1 METTEQLKQQ
11 VENLQEQLKQQE
23 KLASLGL
30 LTAGIVHEIRNPLN
44 FVINFGKLSSDLLK
58 GLEEDLEDME
68 KDVDE
73 ETREDIRDIMA
84 SLDENLQKIKEHGE
98 RAISIIQNILLY
110 SRGKEDERIPTD
122 VCKLVKEYVWLSYH
136 AMRANLKDFNISVEE
151 QYDEGIPLQS
161 VVPQDLSRAVLN
173 VMNNACYAVWEK
185 SQTGLKDY
193 KPTVSVKVARQGN
206 ELAISIT
213 DNGTG
218 YLEKGVTVVGKDYPT
233 DVAVVVNVPNGIK
246 NVYVKATSS
255 NDIFKGMLAEMK
267 LTEGDGMDLTS
278 ENAAGL
284 AQFFTLPK
292 AGKDEKDYT
301 FTMSEMLFGL
311 LGGFDG
317 KHSFTLTVVD
327 QDGNSKSDTLDITIN
342 GSAS

>member
-44 FVINFGKLSSDLLK
+44 FVINFGKLSRDLIKEL
-58 GLEEDLEDME
+58 GEDLEDVE

-73 ETREDIRDIMA
+73 ETLEDIRDIMA
-84 SLDENLQKIKEHGE
+84 SLEENLEKIKEHGE

-193 KPTVSVKVARQGN
+193 KPSVSVKVARQGN

-218 YLEKGVTVVGKDYPT
+218 MSEE
-233 DVAVVVNVPNGIK
+233 
-246 NVYVKATSS
+246 VKQRLFDT
-255 NDIFKGMLAEMK
+255 
-267 LTEGDGMDLTS
+267 
-278 ENAAGL
+278 
-284 AQFFTLPK
+284 FFTTKPTGQGTGLGMYITRK
-292 AGKDEKDYT
+292 IIEEKHQGRIEFDSEHGRFTT
-301 FTMSEMLFGL
+301 FTLIIPL
-311 LGGFDG
+311 
-317 KHSFTLTVVD
+317 K
-327 QDGNSKSDTLDITIN
+327 
-342 GSAS
+342 A

>member
-44 FVINFGKLSSDLLK
+44 FVINFGKLSRDLIKDL
-58 GLEEDLEDME
+58 GEDLEDVE
-68 KDVDE
+68 KDVDQ
-73 ETREDIRDIMA
+73 ETLEDIRDIMA

-218 YLEKGVTVVGKDYPT
+218 MSAE
-233 DVAVVVNVPNGIK
+233 
-246 NVYVKATSS
+246 VKQRLFDT
-255 NDIFKGMLAEMK
+255 
-267 LTEGDGMDLTS
+267 
-278 ENAAGL
+278 
-284 AQFFTLPK
+284 FFTTKPTGQGTGLGMYITRK
-292 AGKDEKDYT
+292 IIEEKHQGRIEFASEHGQFTT
-301 FTMSEMLFGL
+301 FTLIIPL
-311 LGGFDG
+311 
-317 KHSFTLTVVD
+317 K
-327 QDGNSKSDTLDITIN
+327 
-342 GSAS
+342 A

>member
-44 FVINFGKLSSDLLK
+44 FVINFGKLSRDLIKDL
-58 GLEEDLEDME
+58 GEDLEDVE
-68 KDVDE
+68 KDVDQ
-73 ETREDIRDIMA
+73 ETLEDIRDIMA

-218 YLEKGVTVVGKDYPT
+218 MSEE
-233 DVAVVVNVPNGIK
+233 
-246 NVYVKATSS
+246 VKQRLFDT
-255 NDIFKGMLAEMK
+255 
-267 LTEGDGMDLTS
+267 
-278 ENAAGL
+278 
-284 AQFFTLPK
+284 FFTTKPTGQGTGLGMYITRK
-292 AGKDEKDYT
+292 IIEEKHQGRIEFDSEYGQFTT
-301 FTMSEMLFGL
+301 FTLIIPL
-311 LGGFDG
+311 
-317 KHSFTLTVVD
+317 K
-327 QDGNSKSDTLDITIN
+327 
-342 GSAS
+342 A

>member
-44 FVINFGKLSSDLLK
+44 FVINFGKLSRDLIKEL
-58 GLEEDLEDME
+58 GEDLEDVE

-73 ETREDIRDIMA
+73 ETLEDIRDIMA
-84 SLDENLQKIKEHGE
+84 SLEENLEKIKEHGE

-218 YLEKGVTVVGKDYPT
+218 MSAE
-233 DVAVVVNVPNGIK
+233 
-246 NVYVKATSS
+246 VKQRLFDT
-255 NDIFKGMLAEMK
+255 
-267 LTEGDGMDLTS
+267 
-278 ENAAGL
+278 
-284 AQFFTLPK
+284 FFTTKPTGHGTGLGMYITRK
-292 AGKDEKDYT
+292 IIEEKHQGRIEFDSEHGRFTT
-301 FTMSEMLFGL
+301 FTLIIPL
-311 LGGFDG
+311 
-317 KHSFTLTVVD
+317 K
-327 QDGNSKSDTLDITIN
+327 
-342 GSAS
+342 A

>member
-44 FVINFGKLSSDLLK
+44 FVINFGKLSRDLIKDL
-58 GLEEDLEDME
+58 GEDLEDVE

-73 ETREDIRDIMA
+73 ETLEDIRDIMA
-84 SLDENLQKIKEHGE
+84 SLDENLEKIKEHGE

-218 YLEKGVTVVGKDYPT
+218 MSEE
-233 DVAVVVNVPNGIK
+233 
-246 NVYVKATSS
+246 VKQRLFDT
-255 NDIFKGMLAEMK
+255 
-267 LTEGDGMDLTS
+267 
-278 ENAAGL
+278 
-284 AQFFTLPK
+284 FFTTKPTGQGTGLGMYITRK
-292 AGKDEKDYT
+292 IIEEKHQGRIEFDSEHGQFTT
-301 FTMSEMLFGL
+301 FTLIIPL
-311 LGGFDG
+311 
-317 KHSFTLTVVD
+317 K
-327 QDGNSKSDTLDITIN
+327 
-342 GSAS
+342 A

>member
-44 FVINFGKLSSDLLK
+44 FVINFGKLSRDLIKDL
-58 GLEEDLEDME
+58 GEDLEDVE
-68 KDVDE
+68 KDVDQ
-73 ETREDIRDIMA
+73 ETLEDIRDIMA
-84 SLDENLQKIKEHGE
+84 SLDENLEKIKEHGE

-218 YLEKGVTVVGKDYPT
+218 MSAE
-233 DVAVVVNVPNGIK
+233 
-246 NVYVKATSS
+246 VKQRLFDT
-255 NDIFKGMLAEMK
+255 
-267 LTEGDGMDLTS
+267 
-278 ENAAGL
+278 
-284 AQFFTLPK
+284 FFTTKPTGQGTGLGMYITRK
-292 AGKDEKDYT
+292 IIEEKHQGRIEFDSEHGQFTT
-301 FTMSEMLFGL
+301 FTLIIPL
-311 LGGFDG
+311 
-317 KHSFTLTVVD
+317 K
-327 QDGNSKSDTLDITIN
+327 
-342 GSAS
+342 A

>member
-218 YLEKGVTVVGKDYPT
+218 MSEE
-233 DVAVVVNVPNGIK
+233 
-246 NVYVKATSS
+246 VKQRLFDT
-255 NDIFKGMLAEMK
+255 
-267 LTEGDGMDLTS
+267 
-278 ENAAGL
+278 
-284 AQFFTLPK
+284 FFTTKPTGQGTGLGMYITRK
-292 AGKDEKDYT
+292 IIEEKHQGRIEFDSEHGQFTT
-301 FTMSEMLFGL
+301 FTLIIPL
-311 LGGFDG
+311 
-317 KHSFTLTVVD
+317 K
-327 QDGNSKSDTLDITIN
+327 
-342 GSAS
+342 A

>member
-44 FVINFGKLSSDLLK
+44 FVINFGKLSRDLIKEL
-58 GLEEDLEDME
+58 GEDLEDVE

-73 ETREDIRDIMA
+73 ETLEDIRDIMA
-84 SLDENLQKIKEHGE
+84 SLEENLEKIKEHGE

-218 YLEKGVTVVGKDYPT
+218 MSAE
-233 DVAVVVNVPNGIK
+233 
-246 NVYVKATSS
+246 VKQRLFDT
-255 NDIFKGMLAEMK
+255 
-267 LTEGDGMDLTS
+267 
-278 ENAAGL
+278 
-284 AQFFTLPK
+284 FFTTKPTGQGTGLGMYITRK
-292 AGKDEKDYT
+292 IIEEKHQGRIEFDSEHGRFTT
-301 FTMSEMLFGL
+301 FTL
-311 LGGFDG
+311 LHPI
-317 KHSFTLTVVD
+317 K
-327 QDGNSKSDTLDITIN
+327 
-342 GSAS
+342 A

>member
-44 FVINFGKLSSDLLK
+44 FVINFGKLSRDLIKDL
-58 GLEEDLEDME
+58 GEDLEDVE
-68 KDVDE
+68 KDVDQ
-73 ETREDIRDIMA
+73 ETLEDIRDIMA

-193 KPTVSVKVARQGN
+193 KPTVSVKVVRQGN

-218 YLEKGVTVVGKDYPT
+218 MSAE
-233 DVAVVVNVPNGIK
+233 
-246 NVYVKATSS
+246 VKQRLFDT
-255 NDIFKGMLAEMK
+255 
-267 LTEGDGMDLTS
+267 
-278 ENAAGL
+278 
-284 AQFFTLPK
+284 FFTTKPTGQGTGLGMYITRK
-292 AGKDEKDYT
+292 IIEEKHQGRIEFDSEYGQFTT
-301 FTMSEMLFGL
+301 FTLIIPL
-311 LGGFDG
+311 
-317 KHSFTLTVVD
+317 K
-327 QDGNSKSDTLDITIN
+327 
-342 GSAS
+342 A

>member
-44 FVINFGKLSSDLLK
+44 FVINFGKLSRDLIKEL
-58 GLEEDLEDME
+58 GEDLEDVE

-73 ETREDIRDIMA
+73 ETLEDIRDIMA
-84 SLDENLQKIKEHGE
+84 SLEENLEKIKEHGE

-218 YLEKGVTVVGKDYPT
+218 MSEE
-233 DVAVVVNVPNGIK
+233 
-246 NVYVKATSS
+246 VKQRLFDT
-255 NDIFKGMLAEMK
+255 
-267 LTEGDGMDLTS
+267 
-278 ENAAGL
+278 
-284 AQFFTLPK
+284 FFTTKPTGQGTGLGMYITRK
-292 AGKDEKDYT
+292 IIEEKHQGRIEFDSEHGQFTT
-301 FTMSEMLFGL
+301 FTLIIPL
-311 LGGFDG
+311 
-317 KHSFTLTVVD
+317 K
-327 QDGNSKSDTLDITIN
+327 
-342 GSAS
+342 A

>member
-44 FVINFGKLSSDLLK
+44 FVINFGKLSRDLIKDL
-58 GLEEDLEDME
+58 GEDLEDVE

-73 ETREDIRDIMA
+73 ETLEDIRDIMA
-84 SLDENLQKIKEHGE
+84 SLDENLEKIKEHGE

-218 YLEKGVTVVGKDYPT
+218 MSAE
-233 DVAVVVNVPNGIK
+233 
-246 NVYVKATSS
+246 VKQRLFDT
-255 NDIFKGMLAEMK
+255 
-267 LTEGDGMDLTS
+267 
-278 ENAAGL
+278 
-284 AQFFTLPK
+284 FFTTKPTGQGTGLGMYITRK
-292 AGKDEKDYT
+292 IIEEKHQGRIEFDSEYGQFTT
-301 FTMSEMLFGL
+301 FTLIIPL
-311 LGGFDG
+311 
-317 KHSFTLTVVD
+317 K
-327 QDGNSKSDTLDITIN
+327 
-342 GSAS
+342 A

>member
-218 YLEKGVTVVGKDYPT
+218 MSAE
-233 DVAVVVNVPNGIK
+233 
-246 NVYVKATSS
+246 VKQRLFDT
-255 NDIFKGMLAEMK
+255 
-267 LTEGDGMDLTS
+267 
-278 ENAAGL
+278 
-284 AQFFTLPK
+284 FFTTKPTGQGTGLGMYITRK
-292 AGKDEKDYT
+292 IIEEKHQGRIEFDSEHGQFTT
-301 FTMSEMLFGL
+301 FTLIIPL
-311 LGGFDG
+311 
-317 KHSFTLTVVD
+317 K
-327 QDGNSKSDTLDITIN
+327 
-342 GSAS
+342 A

>member
-44 FVINFGKLSSDLLK
+44 FVINFGKLSRDLIKDL
-58 GLEEDLEDME
+58 GEDLEDVE

-73 ETREDIRDIMA
+73 ETLEDIRDIMA
-84 SLDENLQKIKEHGE
+84 SLDENLEKIKEHGE

-218 YLEKGVTVVGKDYPT
+218 MSAE
-233 DVAVVVNVPNGIK
+233 
-246 NVYVKATSS
+246 VKQRLFDT
-255 NDIFKGMLAEMK
+255 
-267 LTEGDGMDLTS
+267 
-278 ENAAGL
+278 
-284 AQFFTLPK
+284 FFTTKPTGQGTGLGMYITRK
-292 AGKDEKDYT
+292 IIEEKHQGRIEFDSEHGQFTT
-301 FTMSEMLFGL
+301 FTLIIPL
-311 LGGFDG
+311 
-317 KHSFTLTVVD
+317 K
-327 QDGNSKSDTLDITIN
+327 
-342 GSAS
+342 A

>member
-44 FVINFGKLSSDLLK
+44 FVINFGKLSRDLIKDL
-58 GLEEDLEDME
+58 GEDLEDVE

-73 ETREDIRDIMA
+73 ETLEDIRDIMA
-84 SLDENLQKIKEHGE
+84 SLDENLEKIKEHGE

-218 YLEKGVTVVGKDYPT
+218 MSEE
-233 DVAVVVNVPNGIK
+233 
-246 NVYVKATSS
+246 VKQRLFDT
-255 NDIFKGMLAEMK
+255 
-267 LTEGDGMDLTS
+267 
-278 ENAAGL
+278 
-284 AQFFTLPK
+284 FFTTKPTGQGTGLGMYITRK
-292 AGKDEKDYT
+292 IIEEKHQGRIEFDSEYGQFTT
-301 FTMSEMLFGL
+301 FTLIIPL
-311 LGGFDG
+311 
-317 KHSFTLTVVD
+317 K
-327 QDGNSKSDTLDITIN
+327 
-342 GSAS
+342 A

>member
-44 FVINFGKLSSDLLK
+44 FVINFGKLSRDLIKDL
-58 GLEEDLEDME
+58 GEDLEDVE
-68 KDVDE
+68 KDVDQ
-73 ETREDIRDIMA
+73 ETLEDIRDIMA

-218 YLEKGVTVVGKDYPT
+218 MSAE
-233 DVAVVVNVPNGIK
+233 
-246 NVYVKATSS
+246 VKQRLFDT
-255 NDIFKGMLAEMK
+255 
-267 LTEGDGMDLTS
+267 
-278 ENAAGL
+278 
-284 AQFFTLPK
+284 FFTTKPTGQGTGLGMYITRK
-292 AGKDEKDYT
+292 IIEEKHQGRIEFDSEYGQFTT
-301 FTMSEMLFGL
+301 FTLIIPL
-311 LGGFDG
+311 
-317 KHSFTLTVVD
+317 K
-327 QDGNSKSDTLDITIN
+327 
-342 GSAS
+342 A

>member
-218 YLEKGVTVVGKDYPT
+218 MSAE
-233 DVAVVVNVPNGIK
+233 
-246 NVYVKATSS
+246 VKQRLFDT
-255 NDIFKGMLAEMK
+255 
-267 LTEGDGMDLTS
+267 
-278 ENAAGL
+278 
-284 AQFFTLPK
+284 FFTTKPTGQGTGLGMYITRK
-292 AGKDEKDYT
+292 IIEEKHQGRIEFDSEHGRFTT
-301 FTMSEMLFGL
+301 FTLIIPL
-311 LGGFDG
+311 
-317 KHSFTLTVVD
+317 K
-327 QDGNSKSDTLDITIN
+327 
-342 GSAS
+342 A

>member
-44 FVINFGKLSSDLLK
+44 FVINFGKLSRDLIKDL
-58 GLEEDLEDME
+58 GEDLEDVE

-73 ETREDIRDIMA
+73 ETLEDIRDIMA
-84 SLDENLQKIKEHGE
+84 SLDENLEKIKEHGE

-151 QYDEGIPLQS
+151 HYDEGIPLQS

-218 YLEKGVTVVGKDYPT
+218 MSEE
-233 DVAVVVNVPNGIK
+233 
-246 NVYVKATSS
+246 VKQRLFDT
-255 NDIFKGMLAEMK
+255 
-267 LTEGDGMDLTS
+267 
-278 ENAAGL
+278 
-284 AQFFTLPK
+284 FFTTKPTGQGTGLGMYITRK
-292 AGKDEKDYT
+292 IIEEKHQGRIEFDSEHGQFTT
-301 FTMSEMLFGL
+301 FTLIIPL
-311 LGGFDG
+311 
-317 KHSFTLTVVD
+317 K
-327 QDGNSKSDTLDITIN
+327 
-342 GSAS
+342 A

>member
-44 FVINFGKLSSDLLK
+44 FVINFGKLSRDLIKDL
-58 GLEEDLEDME
+58 GEDLEDVE

-73 ETREDIRDIMA
+73 ETLEDIRDIMA
-84 SLDENLQKIKEHGE
+84 SLDENLEKIKEHGE

-218 YLEKGVTVVGKDYPT
+218 MSAE
-233 DVAVVVNVPNGIK
+233 
-246 NVYVKATSS
+246 VKQRLFDT
-255 NDIFKGMLAEMK
+255 
-267 LTEGDGMDLTS
+267 
-278 ENAAGL
+278 
-284 AQFFTLPK
+284 FFTTKPTGQGTGLGMYITRK
-292 AGKDEKDYT
+292 IIEEKHQGRIEFASEHGQFTT
-301 FTMSEMLFGL
+301 FTLIIPL
-311 LGGFDG
+311 
-317 KHSFTLTVVD
+317 K
-327 QDGNSKSDTLDITIN
+327 
-342 GSAS
+342 A

>member
-44 FVINFGKLSSDLLK
+44 FVINFGKLSRDLIKDL
-58 GLEEDLEDME
+58 GEDLEDVE

-73 ETREDIRDIMA
+73 ETLEDIRDIMA
-84 SLDENLQKIKEHGE
+84 SLEENLEKIKEHGE

-193 KPTVSVKVARQGN
+193 KPTVSVKVACQGN

-218 YLEKGVTVVGKDYPT
+218 MSEE
-233 DVAVVVNVPNGIK
+233 
-246 NVYVKATSS
+246 VKQRLFDT
-255 NDIFKGMLAEMK
+255 
-267 LTEGDGMDLTS
+267 
-278 ENAAGL
+278 
-284 AQFFTLPK
+284 FFTTKPTGQGTGLGMYITRK
-292 AGKDEKDYT
+292 IIEEKHQGRIEFDSEHGQFTT
-301 FTMSEMLFGL
+301 FTLIIPL
-311 LGGFDG
+311 
-317 KHSFTLTVVD
+317 K
-327 QDGNSKSDTLDITIN
+327 
-342 GSAS
+342 A

>member
-44 FVINFGKLSSDLLK
+44 FVINFGKLSRDLIKEL
-58 GLEEDLEDME
+58 GEDLEDVE

-73 ETREDIRDIMA
+73 ETLEDIRDIMA
-84 SLDENLQKIKEHGE
+84 SLEENLEKIKEHGE

-185 SQTGLKDY
+185 SQTGQKDY

-218 YLEKGVTVVGKDYPT
+218 MSEE
-233 DVAVVVNVPNGIK
+233 
-246 NVYVKATSS
+246 VKQRLFDT
-255 NDIFKGMLAEMK
+255 
-267 LTEGDGMDLTS
+267 
-278 ENAAGL
+278 
-284 AQFFTLPK
+284 FFTTKPTGQGTGLGMYITRK
-292 AGKDEKDYT
+292 IIEEKHQGRIEFDSEHGQFTT
-301 FTMSEMLFGL
+301 FTLIIPL
-311 LGGFDG
+311 
-317 KHSFTLTVVD
+317 K
-327 QDGNSKSDTLDITIN
+327 
-342 GSAS
+342 A

>member
-44 FVINFGKLSSDLLK
+44 FVINFGKLSRDLIKDL
-58 GLEEDLEDME
+58 GEDLEDVE

-73 ETREDIRDIMA
+73 ETLEDIRDIMA
-84 SLDENLQKIKEHGE
+84 NLDENLEKIKEHGE

-218 YLEKGVTVVGKDYPT
+218 MSAE
-233 DVAVVVNVPNGIK
+233 
-246 NVYVKATSS
+246 VKQRLFDT
-255 NDIFKGMLAEMK
+255 
-267 LTEGDGMDLTS
+267 
-278 ENAAGL
+278 
-284 AQFFTLPK
+284 FFTTKPTGQGTGLGMYITRK
-292 AGKDEKDYT
+292 IIEEKHQGRIEFASEHGQFTT
-301 FTMSEMLFGL
+301 FTLIIPL
-311 LGGFDG
+311 
-317 KHSFTLTVVD
+317 K
-327 QDGNSKSDTLDITIN
+327 
-342 GSAS
+342 A

>member
-44 FVINFGKLSSDLLK
+44 FVINFGKLSRDLIKEL
-58 GLEEDLEDME
+58 GEDLEDVE

-73 ETREDIRDIMA
+73 ETLEDIRDIMA
-84 SLDENLQKIKEHGE
+84 SLNENLEKIKEHGE

-151 QYDEGIPLQS
+151 QYEEGIPLQS

-218 YLEKGVTVVGKDYPT
+218 MSEE
-233 DVAVVVNVPNGIK
+233 
-246 NVYVKATSS
+246 VKQRLFDT
-255 NDIFKGMLAEMK
+255 
-267 LTEGDGMDLTS
+267 
-278 ENAAGL
+278 
-284 AQFFTLPK
+284 FFTTKPTGQGTGLGMYITRK
-292 AGKDEKDYT
+292 IIEEKHQGRIEFASEHGQFTT
-301 FTMSEMLFGL
+301 FTLIIPL
-311 LGGFDG
+311 
-317 KHSFTLTVVD
+317 K
-327 QDGNSKSDTLDITIN
+327 
-342 GSAS
+342 A

>member
-73 ETREDIRDIMA
+73 ETLEDIRDIMA
-84 SLDENLQKIKEHGE
+84 SLDENLEKIKEHGE

-218 YLEKGVTVVGKDYPT
+218 MSEE
-233 DVAVVVNVPNGIK
+233 
-246 NVYVKATSS
+246 VKQRLFDT
-255 NDIFKGMLAEMK
+255 
-267 LTEGDGMDLTS
+267 
-278 ENAAGL
+278 
-284 AQFFTLPK
+284 FFTTKPTGQGTGLGMYITRK
-292 AGKDEKDYT
+292 IIEEKHQGRIEFDSEHGQFTT
-301 FTMSEMLFGL
+301 FTLIIPL
-311 LGGFDG
+311 
-317 KHSFTLTVVD
+317 K
-327 QDGNSKSDTLDITIN
+327 
-342 GSAS
+342 A